1 MLSRGK
7 LIAAGATG
15 AAVIAVAALVLLR
28 PESPHPTAAQTTTP
42 PPAGAPAAT
51 PQGTQSAIT
60 GIYQIHWLSPQW
72 DCGRFGGSMAPDFS
86 AGISQHGNTITFI
99 SATGPLNADGSFV
112 ATDSGSYGYTWRG
125 VFATEGGR
133 TVIRDGDA
141 TMKLPLSNCHNT
153 FTATKQ

>member
-7 LIAAGATG
+7 VIGAAATG
-15 AAVIAVAALVLLR
+15 AAVIAVAALVMLR
-28 PESPHPTAAQTTTP
+28 PAPPHQTAAQTTTP
-42 PPAGAPAAT
+42 PPAPATAAT
-51 PQGTQSAIT
+51 PQGTQSTIT
-60 GIYQIHWLSPQW
+60 GTYLIHWLSPQW
-72 DCGRFGGSMAPDFS
+72 DCGRFGGSTAPDFS
-86 AGISQHGNTITFI
+86 AGISQQGNTITFI

-112 ATDSGSYGYTWRG
+112 ATDSGYTWRG

-141 TMKLPLSNCHNT
+141 TMKLPLSNCHDT